1 MNVFKVVVD
10 GSCRGVFK
18 VEAEAHRAAEAM
30 KEKHSWSVVEV
41 VSRKDSEKVVTRILP
56 PRPKPTP
63 APPRPRIPFPK
74 SFPKSRVEFKEPTG
88 RLSVPIGTLVV
99 VYRNVH
105 TQKKD
110 KGWVTYKLKKER
122 TFFECHQV
130 TTMNQG
136 LLEAET
142 IKMLTGKGWMVFHTE
157 DPNYPLIAF
166 SAYTKEFPMAEATI
180 GIRGVGEMLPDKAFP
195 FHTPLKYPPNGNT
208 FERLFN
214 EQKNAFL
221 YKAGFDAGAKL
232 RKKKAEKQL
241 DSNES

>member
-10 GSCRGVFK
+10 GSCRGVFI
-18 VEAEAHRAAEAM
+18 VEAEARRAAEAM

-41 VSRKDSEKVVTRILP
+41 VSRNDQEKVITRTN
-56 PRPKPTP
+56 RPKPIP
-63 APPRPRIPFPK
+63 APPKHISFSKRPK
-74 SFPKSRVEFKEPTG
+74 QRVEFKEPTG
-88 RLSVPIGTLVV
+88 RLSVPVGTLVV

-110 KGWVTYKLKKER
+110 KGWVKYKLKKER

-136 LLEAET
+136 LLEAVT
-142 IKMLTGKGWMVFHTE
+142 IKTLTGKGWMVFHTE

-166 SAYTKEFPMAEATI
+166 SAYTTEFPMKEAQQ
-180 GIRGVGEMLPDKAFP
+180 GIRSDILPDKAFP
-195 FHTPLKYPPNGNT
+195 FHSPLKYPPNGNT

-221 YKAGFDAGAKL
+221 YKASFAAGAKL

-241 DSNES
+241 DSDES